1 MQSAESSA
9 RNAEAMK
16 SSCRFALFSLLSSS
30 VMVVA
35 DYFLGPKA
43 EFLNAFTALQRIV
56 RQEPRI
62 AQSLVAREFGETG
75 ELLAVIAVNLII
87 GAIATAVTKPALFE
101 SRRERSSRNG
111 SAA

>member
-1 MQSAESSA
+1 MDLRAVKTSS
-9 RNAEAMK
+9 
-16 SSCRFALFSLLSSS
+16 RFALFSLLSCS

-56 RQEPRI
+56 QQEPRI
-62 AQSLVAREFGETG
+62 AKTLVAREFGETG

-87 GAIATAVTKPALFE
+87 GAIATAVTKTALYA
-101 SRRERSSRNG
+101 SHRERSSRDGNT
-111 SAA
+111 A